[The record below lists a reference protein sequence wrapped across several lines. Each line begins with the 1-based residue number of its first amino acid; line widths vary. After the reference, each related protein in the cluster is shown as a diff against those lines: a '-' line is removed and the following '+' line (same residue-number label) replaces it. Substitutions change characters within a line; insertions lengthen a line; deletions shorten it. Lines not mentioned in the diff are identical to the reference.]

1 MKRTAY
7 ILALLLSAVLLVV
20 LTVAGSVEKKTVT
33 GQSSTAS
40 PDGNWSLRLQLVE
53 YSTLLK
59 TRKVLDA
66 DLVHKSRRDWDVN
79 TSIELPHADAIA
91 ISNQHPDHP
100 VIWSDDS
107 SVVSYWINAEH
118 KDTIRIEAND
128 QRHVFQRE
136 LSKTHVIFYPN
147 KIGG

>member
-1 MKRTAY
+1 MKRTKY
-7 ILALLLSAVLLVV
+7 RLALLLSVVLLVV
-20 LTVAGSVEKKTVT
+20 LAVAASFEKKTVT

-40 PDGNWSLRLQLVE
+40 PDGNWSLDLQLVE

-66 DLVHKSRRDWDVN
+66 NLVHKTRRDWDVN
-79 TSIELPHADAIA
+79 TSIVLPHAEAIT
-91 ISNQHPDHP
+91 ISNRHPDHP

-107 SVVSYWINAEH
+107 SVVSYWINEQH

-128 QRHVFQRE
+128 QRHVFQRD
-136 LSKTHVIFYPN
+136 LSKTHVIFHPN
-147 KIGG
+147 KNGG